1 MTKIVVWYGQLIS
14 RPQLY
19 RRGLLLVSAGV
30 AWLTLFLAVPLVVLL
45 LIAFAS
51 RSAYGEVEWSFTLEN
66 FRRMLGFGA
75 LGWSADTLRILLRSA
90 WVGLV
95 TTILCLALA
104 YPLAFFLA
112 ARPPRTRYLGLTLV
126 IIPFCTNLVIR
137 SYAWMLLLS
146 PELPFARVAQW
157 LGLIPPLA
165 ALYPS
170 PLAVYIGMVSTELPF
185 AVLPIYTNVER
196 LDWSVVEAA
205 RDLYAAPARVFTHAI
220 LPQTLP
226 GLAVAVILTF
236 VPAMG
241 MFVVPDLLGGAKYW
255 LVGNIIQQQFGASRD
270 WPFGAA
276 LSFGLMLLTF
286 LGIFLLRR
294 WRAQEELL

>member
-1 MTKIVVWYGQLIS
+1 LTRIVVWYGQLIS

-19 RRGLLLVSAGV
+19 RRGLLLVCSGF
-30 AWLTLFLAVPLVVLL
+30 AWLTLFLAVPLAILL
-45 LIAFAS
+45 VIAFAS
-51 RSAYGEVEWSFTLEN
+51 RSAYGEVEWTFTLEN

-75 LGWSADTLRILLRSA
+75 LGWSSNTLRILLRSA
-90 WVGLV
+90 WVGFV
-95 TTILCLALA
+95 TTLISLLLA
-104 YPLAFFLA
+104 YPLAFFIA

-146 PELPFARVAQW
+146 PELPFAQLAQW
-157 LGLIPPLA
+157 LGLVPHFG

-170 PLAVYIGMVSTELPF
+170 AAAVYIGMVSTALPF
-185 AVLPIYTNVER
+185 TVLPIYTNVER
-196 LDWSVVEAA
+196 LDWSIVEAA
-205 RDLYAAPARVFTHAI
+205 RDLYASPWRVFFQAV

-226 GLAVAVILTF
+226 GLSVAIILTF

-241 MFVVPDLLGGAKYW
+241 MFVIPDLLGGAKYW
-255 LVGNIIQQQFGASRD
+255 LVGNLIQQQFGASRD

-286 LGIFLLRR
+286 VGIFLLRR
-294 WRAQEELL
+294 WRAEGELV